1 MNNLFQNRHN
11 VSNHGDFS
19 IGNEYVRI
27 AQYSFHF
34 ISIGCHIRRNVATVE
49 LHAFNSF
56 QMSFH
61 GLGFFNSDN
70 TVVANFFHSI
80 GNQVTDF
87 IISCGNRSNLCFC
100 SLGFNLLGNIF
111 QFVNQYINCFFDTF
125 FQNHRVSAGSN
136 VAHTFVNHS
145 LCQNG
150 SSGSAVTGNIV
161 GFDGYFFNQLC
172 AHVFKR
178 IFQFDV
184 AGNGYTVIGDG
195 RCAEFL
201 FQYNVTA
208 FRTEGY
214 FYSVSQSIY
223 ATLQATTSFF
233 IKQNLFSHFIS
244 LL

>member
-1 MNNLFQNRHN
+1 M
-11 VSNHGDFS
+11 
-19 IGNEYVRI
+19 
-27 AQYSFHF
+27 
-34 ISIGCHIRRNVATVE
+34 
-49 LHAFNSF
+49 
-56 QMSFH
+56 
-61 GLGFFNSDN
+61 
-70 TVVANFFHSI
+70 
-80 GNQVTDF
+80 
-87 IISCGNRSNLCFC
+87 CFC

-111 QFVNQYINCFFDTF
+111 QFVNQYVNCFFDTF

-136 VAHTFVNHS
+136 VAHAFVNHS

-150 SSGSAVTGNIV
+150 SSGGAVTGNIV

-172 AHVFKR
+172 AHIFKR

-201 FQYNVTA
+201 FQNNVTA

-244 LL
+244 LLKLHFVTLIIDYYRQNILAKQKVPDARKWYRRRISDTSRCY